1 MSISHYQSWC
11 LNSNLHQRAHL
22 LPAWR
27 ACLRCQVSPF
37 CDLTQLQFRFGGL
50 RSSRCRRGRHPLD
63 LISNLHR
70 VSGTRVRTEMTTT
83 RPAPSC
89 ITVYPRDIT
98 GPVMLAPERSSVF
111 GLPPAGQRPIPPR
124 MSCQRSSPIEPEA
137 QIARRRPCAHGGI
150 EFPTVILVLLPQ
162 NSHATC
168 PNCPKNFGHMYVHP
182 DVRVDATTLV
192 LKKHIKKMDH
202 SGQIKTPR

>member
-124 MSCQRSSPIEPEA
+124 MSCQRSSPSQKPRLPEGA
-137 QIARRRPCAHGGI
+137 HALMVESNFLPSFWYYCHKILMPHVQTARK
-150 EFPTVILVLLPQ
+150 TL
-162 NSHATC
+162 ATC
-168 PNCPKNFGHMYVHP
+168 PHRC
-182 DVRVDATTLV
+182 
-192 LKKHIKKMDH
+192 
-202 SGQIKTPR
+202 